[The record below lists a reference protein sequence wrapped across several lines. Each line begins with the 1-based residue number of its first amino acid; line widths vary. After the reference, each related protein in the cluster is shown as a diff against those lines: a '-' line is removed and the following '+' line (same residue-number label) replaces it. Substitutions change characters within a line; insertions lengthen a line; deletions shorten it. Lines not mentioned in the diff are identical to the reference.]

1 MAVNSVVTACTSL
14 YEWLQLLCQH
24 IAHAHRV
31 NLYQLG
37 QHLAHLTLHVSIVL
51 LHLTGEMLYGQQGI
65 ETGIGRCIDIGR
77 QMGHHIV
84 GTIQHQVF
92 WQLVEHILNGVAH
105 GVTLQECIHKLV
117 TYFREVFDTLS
128 LKEQESLVLDF
139 QIGKS
144 QFGGAILV
152 LRRGHQLINV
162 LLQMNTGGKP
172 AQYEEEGNH

>member
-1 MAVNSVVTACTSL
+1 
-14 YEWLQLLCQH
+14 
-24 IAHAHRV
+24 
-31 NLYQLG
+31 
-37 QHLAHLTLHVSIVL
+37 
-51 LHLTGEMLYGQQGI
+51 
-65 ETGIGRCIDIGR
+65 
-77 QMGHHIV
+77 MGHHIV

-92 WQLVEHILNGVAH
+92 WQLIEHILNGVAH

-172 AQYEEEGNH
+172 AQYEEEGSH